1 MSAEL
6 HVVHG
11 GRAGLVHA
19 LSDAECTIGRHP
31 RCALRFGAE
40 EELGVS
46 GRHAALLPDGAGWLL
61 KDLGSTNGTY
71 LNGRR
76 IDSPAT
82 LRDGDRIAF
91 GPAGP
96 VVEFR
101 DPASRAARPFTS
113 AAPVRR
119 RSIAFRATA
128 ASVVLCM
135 LLASGAAAF
144 HLFSR
149 SPAPARV
156 AQVDAADAARRGD
169 LLPPR
174 SDSQPTAAVPSHPP
188 IPLPAARRSD
198 DDRAGP
204 DRPRKASAPV
214 AKAPTLAAPAP
225 GASPSRAA
233 APPPAAA
240 RTPEP
245 VARTVE
251 VDRRNRLSV
260 ARIFVED
267 ADGEVST
274 GTAFAVRADGTLI
287 TNRHVVGRAARRIAV
302 KFASSTQVWPARV
315 VAVSERWDLAA
326 VRIDGIVGTV
336 PTVRGLNLRPDTL
349 PEGTPVMLVGF
360 PRAGEAQEGIA
371 ARAAQSPATLAGVRG
386 GRVEIYAR
394 SSVGASGSPV
404 FDANGQVVAILFGGS
419 PRAARP
425 LVYGVPASAVAQL
438 LGDP

>member
-1 MSAEL
+1 LSAEL

-76 IDSPAT
+76 IESPAT

-101 DPASRAARPFTS
+101 DPASRAAS

-119 RSIAFRATA
+119 RPIIFRAA
-128 ASVVLCM
+128 AAVVLCM

-149 SPAPARV
+149 SPTPPRV
-156 AQVDAADAARRGD
+156 AQADAADATRRGD

-174 SDSQPTAAVPSHPP
+174 RDSQSTEVVASDPR
-188 IPLPAARRSD
+188 IPLPSARRSD
-198 DDRAGP
+198 DDRPSPG
-204 DRPRKASAPV
+204 RPRKAPAIV
-214 AKAPTLAAPAP
+214 AKAPPTEAPA
-225 GASPSRAA
+225 RAP
-233 APPPAAA
+233 APPPATAPV
-240 RTPEP
+240 RSP

-251 VDRRNRLSV
+251 VDRRNRFSV

-287 TNRHVVGRAARRIAV
+287 TNRHVVGGSVRKIAV
-302 KFASSTQVWPARV
+302 QFASSTQVWPARV

-326 VRIDGIVGTV
+326 VRSDGIVGTV

-360 PRAGEAQEGIA
+360 PGAGEAQEGGA
-371 ARAAQSPATLAGVRG
+371 ARAAQSPATVAGVRG

-425 LVYGVPASAVAQL
+425 LVYGVPASAIVQL
-438 LGDP
+438 LGEP